1 MIPCLGMKTIITQ
14 TLATTTTEEEEEGT
28 AVVDRLDNNIV
39 VGVIVTQVI
48 PACAVLCNLVV
59 I

>member
-14 TLATTTTEEEEEGT
+14 TLATTTEEEEEGT

>member
-14 TLATTTTEEEEEGT
+14 TLATTTEEEEEEGT
-28 AVVDRLDNNIV
+28 AVVDLDNNIV
-39 VGVIVTQVI
+39 GGVIVTQVI
-48 PACAVLCNLVV
+48 PACAVLCNIVV